1 MDDRFRQ
8 RQSTKTVILSK
19 AKDLMLPRLITQNNC
34 HPERSHSVREANE
47 IAESKDPLQRT
58 RRRAA
63 AESSHDDVSDEET
76 L

>member
-34 HPERSHSVREANE
+34 HPERSHSVREANGF
-47 IAESKDPLQRT
+47 AVANPPAPLRMT
-58 RRRAA
+58 GWWWFPK
-63 AESSHDDVSDEET
+63 E
-76 L
+76 